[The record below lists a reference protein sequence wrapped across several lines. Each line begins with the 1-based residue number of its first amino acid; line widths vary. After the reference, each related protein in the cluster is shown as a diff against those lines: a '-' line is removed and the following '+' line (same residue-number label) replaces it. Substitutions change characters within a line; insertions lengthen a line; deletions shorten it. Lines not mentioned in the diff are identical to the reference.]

1 LRRTAIGAGFD
12 ALRLIF
18 PRDSNERQIK
28 EGESM
33 LGFFSR
39 IIPIFALAWVLTGC
53 QALTGET
60 LGQNIDDTNVTAAV
74 KTQLARD
81 KVSTLTRIDVDTH
94 RGVVSLNGVVE
105 SAEQRARAEQIAR
118 GVSGVRGVTNNLQ
131 VQR

>member
-1 LRRTAIGAGFD
+1 MLR
-12 ALRLIF
+12 
-18 PRDSNERQIK
+18 
-28 EGESM
+28 
-33 LGFFSR
+33 FFSR
-39 IIPIFALAWVLTGC
+39 IMPILALAWVLTGC

-94 RGVVSLNGVVE
+94 SGVVSLSGVVE